1 VRRECEHRAPSFPG
15 SRAGAALAGARFAL
29 ARRGGARIYSFIVSK
44 DEKNSGPRITNR
56 RAFHDYFISAKLEC
70 GIVLAGSEVKSLRQ
84 GKAQLTDSYARIEGN
99 RLVLHGCHI
108 DPYEKASAQDNHDPK
123 RQRTLLVHRREMH
136 KLESELMQRGVT
148 LVPLSIYF
156 KKGIAKLELGV
167 AKGKQQYDKRE
178 SIKRKEQDRELRRAM
193 TQRR

>member
-1 VRRECEHRAPSFPG
+1 
-15 SRAGAALAGARFAL
+15 
-29 ARRGGARIYSFIVSK
+29 VSK
-44 DEKNSGPRITNR
+44 DEKSSGPRITNR
-56 RAFHDYFISAKLEC
+56 RAFHDYFISAKIEC

-84 GKAQLTDSYARIEGN
+84 GKAQLTDSYARVEGN

-108 DPYEKASAQDNHDPK
+108 DPYEKASAQANHDPK
-123 RQRTLLVHRREMH
+123 RERILLVHRREMR
-136 KLESELMQRGVT
+136 KLESELAQRGVT

-193 TQRR
+193 THRR